1 MLENGRRPAKVSRGV
16 STMGPSQVTSA
27 IVLRSRLYGESDKI
41 VTFLTEDFGKLTGIA
56 KGAVRSRRRFVNSLE
71 PFAIVKLYF
80 QDRPHGGLVFLNS
93 AELQVGYK
101 QFGDHLERLAYAAY
115 IVEITEGL
123 LAERETLPSVYRHLA
138 DALCHL
144 EQRGVSLRFLTA
156 FELKLLRLAGF
167 QPMLASCKRCMKT
180 HSDVAADSWH
190 LSPADGGVL
199 CVDCGKSRHM
209 VWPLGAA
216 AMRILNQL
224 QSETSDLSERIMLP
238 ATSVRELRAA
248 IVGFIQYQ
256 MDKEIKSAGF
266 LHKYSMPQNAAS

>member
-1 MLENGRRPAKVSRGV
+1 
-16 STMGPSQVTSA
+16 MGPSQVTSA

-71 PFAIVKLYF
+71 PFAIVKLHF

-101 QFGDHLERLAYAAY
+101 HFGDHLERLAYAAY

-123 LAERETLPSVYRHLA
+123 LAEREVLPAVYRHLA
-138 DALCHL
+138 DALCYL
-144 EQRGVSLRFLTA
+144 EQSGASLRFLTA
-156 FELKLLRLAGF
+156 FELNLLRLAGF
-167 QPMLASCKRCMKT
+167 QPILASCKRCT
-180 HSDVAADSWH
+180 RVHDDDDAETWH

-199 CVDCGKSRHM
+199 CADCARPHRTTWS
-209 VWPLGAA
+209 LSAA
-216 AMRILNQL
+216 AMRVLNSL
-224 QSETSDLSERIMLP
+224 QGDASDLNERVMLP
-238 ATSVRELRAA
+238 ASSVRELRAA
-248 IVGFIQYQ
+248 LVGFIQYQ

-266 LHKYSMPQNAAS
+266 LHRFSMPQSSVS